1 MTDLVTVPLR
11 LDPAPLPFPGL
22 DVNENVSPVVLMK
35 GEVLME
41 HFCQTT
47 AQFIMTP
54 CLFSLAVDGVDGPPG
69 RKSLHDS
76 YGSGGE
82 LLKI

>member
-1 MTDLVTVPLR
+1 MTDLVTVPPR
-11 LDPAPLPFPGL
+11 LNPAPPSFPGL
-22 DVNENVSPVVLMK
+22 DVNENVSPVVLMR

-41 HFCQTT
+41 LFVSNDGSIHHGL
-47 AQFIMTP
+47 
-54 CLFSLAVDGVDGPPG
+54 CLISLAVDGVDGPPG

-82 LLKI
+82 LFNK

>member
-1 MTDLVTVPLR
+1 MC
-11 LDPAPLPFPGL
+11 PLPSPFL
-22 DVNENVSPVVLMK
+22 DVNENVSPVVLMR

-41 HFCQTT
+41 HFVSNDGS
-47 AQFIMTP
+47 IHHDL

>member
-1 MTDLVTVPLR
+1 MI
-11 LDPAPLPFPGL
+11 PLPFPFL
-22 DVNENVSPVVLMK
+22 DVNENVSPVVRMR

-41 HFCQTT
+41 HFVSNDDSVNLDLCV
-47 AQFIMTP
+47 
-54 CLFSLAVDGVDGPPG
+54 FSLAVDGVDGPPG